1 MPSLA
6 DKLKSLGVKVG
17 ASDLAPRAAPAARPG
32 PAIETVLDGR
42 WISTRRGDAFLL
54 EIDYPAHH
62 HHGDLPILLTAP
74 LTGIAQWAGDASIGG
89 LKPEDLAFLDTETSG
104 LAGGTGT
111 YAFMVGAARYINN
124 TLRLV
129 QFFMRDPAEEPALL
143 EALSDFLAPCA
154 ALVTFNGKSF
164 DAPLLKTRYTLHSIP
179 CPFENFAHIDLLPL
193 ARRLWRDRL
202 PSRALK
208 ALEVD
213 IMNAPRGEEEV
224 PGYEIPFLYF
234 DFLRTGDA
242 SPLKGVFY
250 HNQLDVVA
258 MAALLQHTA
267 ALLADPFEADLQ
279 HGLDVIALGKL
290 FESLGH
296 WDSAAR
302 LFERGLEMGLS
313 PADFASATQ
322 RLSTLQRRRGDLGH
336 ALALWKKAA
345 SAGHIYA
352 HIELAKYHE
361 HHAKDPA
368 AALYWTLTAQKLVHE
383 NPQLPANEKKHWQSE
398 LQHRQNRL
406 EGKMEKKK

>member
-1 MPSLA
+1 MPNSLA

-17 ASDLAPRAAPAARPG
+17 ATGLAPAKTGRPG
-32 PAIETVLDGR
+32 IAIETSLPGR
-42 WISTRRGDAFLL
+42 WVETRRGEAFLV
-54 EIDYPAHH
+54 ENNYTPDYR
-62 HHGDLPILLTAP
+62 HGDFPIMLEAG
-74 LTGIAQWAGDASIGG
+74 LTGIAQWAGDPA
-89 LKPEDLAFLDTETSG
+89 LRTMQPTDLAFLDTETSG

-111 YAFMVGAARYINN
+111 YAFMIGAARYINGS
-124 TLRLV
+124 LHLV

-213 IMNAPRGEEEV
+213 IMKAARGADEV

-242 SPLKGVFY
+242 TPLKGVFY

-267 ALLADPFEADLQ
+267 GLLADPFEADLEY
-279 HGLDVIALGKL
+279 GLDVIALGKL
-290 FESLGH
+290 FESLGD
-296 WDSAAR
+296 WNAAAR

-313 PADFASATQ
+313 PTDFSSATQ
-322 RLSTLQRRRGDLGH
+322 RLSTLQRRRGDLDR
-336 ALALWKKAA
+336 AVALWKKAA
-345 SAGHIYA
+345 TAGHIYA
-352 HIELAKYHE
+352 HVELAKYHE

-368 AALYWTLTAQKLVHE
+368 AALYWTLAAQKLVQD
-383 NPQLPANEKKHWQSE
+383 NPKMPLHEKKHWQAE
-398 LQHRQNRL
+398 LKHRQERL
-406 EGKMEKKK
+406 ETKREKKK